1 MMAGY
6 YSEVNEVNEE
16 IKILANDMKEKV
28 ENILG
33 ETLQIYKPI
42 MFTNKIIDGINYNI
56 KIKVGDDNYMHL
68 KIHVPLDIYNSPN
81 ELLEYELNMNISD
94 PLN

>member
-6 YSEVNEVNEE
+6 YNEVNEVNEE

>member
-42 MFTNKIIDGINYNI
+42 MFTNKIIDGTNYNI

>member
-6 YSEVNEVNEE
+6 YNEVNEVNEE

-42 MFTNKIIDGINYNI
+42 MFTNKIIDGTNYNI